1 MKDHRREQDRDMLS
15 LRLKHLVADMFRL
28 DLLEPE
34 EISDSESLTGGD
46 FDLDSLDKFELA
58 MGIEEEF
65 GVAIDSQ
72 VETHR
77 AFASISSLTGFIRAR
92 LHKCPARPLA
102 PRPQSLV
109 ASAQLAA

>member
-1 MKDHRREQDRDMLS
+1 MKDRSQDRDLLAS
-15 LRLKHLVADMFRL
+15 RLKHLVADMFRL
-28 DLLEPE
+28 DLPEPE
-34 EISDSESLTGGD
+34 EISDNESLTGGD

-65 GVAIDSQ
+65 GVAIDSL

-92 LHKCPARPLA
+92 SHKWPARPSIRQSPSMVPSTLLA
-102 PRPQSLV
+102 V
-109 ASAQLAA
+109 